1 MQPQTHLMTP
11 IAIRAYGSIS
21 PLGNTLAD
29 VRSAYAQP
37 HTALQWVNTGE
48 KGHWEGA
55 LSADSLAQLAR
66 IRAENPLYQPLD
78 PTVLMAI
85 YSARIAVQQARW
97 PDSMKVGINVGASRG
112 ATQQWE
118 KYYKAMLEGEKMAVV
133 ASPVTTLGNVS
144 SWLAYDLAV
153 EGPQFSHSITCST
166 AMHAFLNG
174 IAWLQAGM
182 ADAFI
187 VGGSEAPLTPFTL
200 AQMQALKLYT
210 KAAAHETF
218 PCRALDPQLNRNSFV
233 LGEGAAL
240 FAIDRQCDSQAL
252 GWIIG
257 WGYATEKVTHGA
269 SISADALCFQRSM
282 RQALEVAQRSS
293 VDAIVMHAPGT
304 VLGDQAERNA
314 IEAVFGAKKPY
325 CTSNKWKIGHT
336 LGASGALSV
345 ELALQLFENADV
357 GKIPYLEKS
366 QTPDKIETVMVN
378 AVGFGGNAV
387 SLIIQK
393 PKG

>member
-1 MQPQTHLMTP
+1 MPLQSYAMSP

-21 PLGNTLAD
+21 PLGHTASQ
-29 VRSAYAQP
+29 VKAAYAQGQ
-37 HTALQWVNTGE
+37 HALAWTTYDSP
-48 KGHWEGA
+48 GHWQGNLQA
-55 LSADSLAQLAR
+55 TSQDVLAS

-78 PTVLMAI
+78 PTVLMAM
-85 YSARIAVQQARW
+85 YAAREAVQQAQW
-97 PDSMKVGINVGASRG
+97 PAHFNVGINVGASRG

-118 KYYKAMLEGEKMAVV
+118 KHHQALLEGQKMAVL
-133 ASPVTTLGNVS
+133 ASPLTTLGNIS
-144 SWLAYDLAV
+144 SWLAYDLEAK
-153 EGPQFSHSITCST
+153 GPHFSHAITCST
-166 AMHAFLNG
+166 ALHALLNG

-182 ADAFI
+182 ADAFV

-210 KAAAHETF
+210 KASAHEAF
-218 PCRALDPQLNRNSFV
+218 PCRALDPELQRNSFV

-240 FAIDRQCDSQAL
+240 FALDRQCNTQAL
-252 GWIIG
+252 AWLVG

-269 SISADALCFQRSM
+269 SISADAQCFQRSM
-282 RQALEVAQRSS
+282 RQALDVAQLTS

-304 VLGDQAERNA
+304 VLGDSAEMKA
-314 IEAVFGAKKPY
+314 IVSVFSHNPPF

-336 LGASGALSV
+336 LGASGALSL
-345 ELALQLFENADV
+345 ELALLLLENTSA
-357 GKIPYLEKS
+357 GKIPYLHDQDMPE
-366 QTPDKIETVMVN
+366 KIETVMVN